1 MPLKL
6 KLRPNERV
14 VVNGCVIRNEDR
26 QTTLTVDNFA
36 QILREK
42 DILQPE
48 RATTPGRAAYVRIQL
63 LLLGEGNAVL
73 LHKEAAAAL
82 ERLHGAFAASDE
94 ARLRVLEAANALARR
109 DFYKAMAALREVFGH
124 EDRVLG
130 RSAA

>member
-48 RATTPGRAAYVRIQL
+48 QATTPGRAAYVRVQL
-63 LLLGEGNAVL
+63 LLLGEGDAVL
-73 LHKEAAAAL
+73 LQKEAAAAL
-82 ERLHGAFAASDE
+82 QRLHGAFADE
-94 ARLRVLEAANALARR
+94 ARHRVLEAANALARR
-109 DFYKAMAALREVFGH
+109 DFYKALAALREVFAH